1 MIGVT
6 ECISVPPVSTDTP
19 LPMEEGKEEGE
30 EEEEEGEEG
39 EKDGAEDKETGSERD
54 GEGGDEEEGVIDDPG
69 TEILKSHSPLIQVIR
84 ARKIHCTLYKDLE
97 K

>member
-6 ECISVPPVSTDTP
+6 ECISVPPVSTVTP

-30 EEEEEGEEG
+30 EEEEEEG
-39 EKDGAEDKETGSERD
+39 EKDGVEDKETGSERD

-84 ARKIHCTLYKDLE
+84 ARKYTVHYTKN
-97 K
+97 

>member
-1 MIGVT
+1 
-6 ECISVPPVSTDTP
+6 
-19 LPMEEGKEEGE
+19 MEEGKEEGE
-30 EEEEEGEEG
+30 EEEEEEEG

-84 ARKIHCTLYKDLE
+84 ARKIKKIHCTLYKELE

>member
-6 ECISVPPVSTDTP
+6 ECISVPPVSIDTP

-30 EEEEEGEEG
+30 EEEEEEEG
-39 EKDGAEDKETGSERD
+39 EKDGVEDKETGSERD

-84 ARKIHCTLYKDLE
+84 ARKIHTVHYTKN
-97 K
+97 